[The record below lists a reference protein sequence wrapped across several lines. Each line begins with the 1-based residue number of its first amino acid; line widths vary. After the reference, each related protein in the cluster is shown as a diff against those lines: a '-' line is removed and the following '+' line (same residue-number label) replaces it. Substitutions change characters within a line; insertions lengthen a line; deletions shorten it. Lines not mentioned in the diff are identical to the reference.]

1 MRRAHEGACYRRS
14 VKLAVVIPALDEHG
28 GIAPSVQS
36 AQLPGVEVLVVDG
49 GSRDGT
55 AELARGLGVRVLDA
69 PKGRAR
75 QLSAGARA
83 AAGNVLL
90 FLHADSRLPA
100 EWPSAVR
107 AALADPEVAGGF
119 FDLCFDERTF
129 ALRLVEWG
137 ARLRVALFSLP
148 YGDQAIFVRREV
160 LEETGGVPM
169 VPLMEDLDLV
179 QAIKTRGRLARV
191 PLPVV
196 TSARRYRAAG
206 VLPTML
212 RHWLALIAWRLGIDR
227 RRLARWYAR

>member
-1 MRRAHEGACYRRS
+1 
-14 VKLAVVIPALDEHG
+14 VKLAVVIPALDEHDR
-28 GIAPSVQS
+28 IVPSVQS

-55 AELARGLGVRVLDA
+55 AELARGLGVRVLDV

-75 QLSAGARA
+75 QLAAGART

-90 FLHADSRLPA
+90 FLHADSLLPGGWA
-100 EWPSAVR
+100 EAVR
-107 AALADPEVAGGF
+107 AALADPGVAGGF
-119 FDLCFDERTF
+119 FDLRFDERTF
-129 ALRLVEWG
+129 ALRFVEWG

-160 LEETGGVPM
+160 LEEIGGVPM

-179 QAIKTRGRLARV
+179 QAIKTKGKLARV

-196 TSARRYRAAG
+196 TSARRYRAGG
-206 VLPTML
+206 VLSTML

-227 RRLARWYAR
+227 RRVARWYAR